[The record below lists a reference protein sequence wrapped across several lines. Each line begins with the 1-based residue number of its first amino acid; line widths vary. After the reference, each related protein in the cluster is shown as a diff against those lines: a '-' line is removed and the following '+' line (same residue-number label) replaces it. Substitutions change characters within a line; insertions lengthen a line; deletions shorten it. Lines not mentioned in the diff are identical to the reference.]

1 MPPSPGDFGGPR
13 KGGHGVQ
20 ITAAVIL
27 ASIVAVGV
35 VTTIWSVKQQSDE
48 IKQSTVETR
57 AQDIVG
63 APCPRVSRAGY
74 SQPLPTANV
83 FDFDGVRFG
92 RRFGEADCSAI
103 ARRSVIGN
111 GYQLVCQF
119 SSPDILAVKSD
130 KGLFYFEPGP
140 GQEATL
146 FILDGAPRCVLAS
159 PYFAR
164 WKRAVTE
171 TDINGKATFGKAD

>member
-1 MPPSPGDFGGPR
+1 MSHSTGDFGGPR

-27 ASIVAVGV
+27 ASVAAVGV
-35 VTTIWSVKQQSDE
+35 ATTIWSVKQQSNE
-48 IKQSTVETR
+48 IAQATVETR

-63 APCPRVSRAGY
+63 PPCPQVLRAAY
-74 SQPLPTANV
+74 AQPLPPANV

-103 ARRSVIGN
+103 ARPSPLGN
-111 GYQLVCQF
+111 GYQLACQF
-119 SSPDILAVKSD
+119 SSPDILAVKSG

-140 GQEATL
+140 GREATL
-146 FILDGAPRCVLAS
+146 FVLDGAPRCVLAS

-171 TDINGKATFGKAD
+171 TDVNGKATFGKAE